1 MISVAMTT
9 YNGEKYIRQQIES
22 ILSQSIAIDEL
33 IICDDISTDRTAE
46 IIHSI
51 GDERIRFI
59 VNEKNLGFIG
69 NFHKAICQTNGD
81 YIFLADQDDIWEPN
95 KVERILANMKATK
108 ATAMCTNYKLIDENG
123 DTLGDKKNYNIP
135 SFVLT
140 ASEHIHKITFPMLAF
155 DNLVQGCTYCFT
167 RDIKELFLKVNNKSV
182 AHDYQIMLI
191 AANLGGAY
199 FLNEE
204 LVQYRLHSSNTIGFS
219 KGNSKIELKDKKAR
233 KKPLM
238 VQLMDDID
246 VVTPINN
253 KWFYNF
259 IYYCRIP
266 ILFAFIKSHIPFLR

>member
-9 YNGEKYIRQQIES
+9 YNGEKYIKQQIES
-22 ILSQSIAIDEL
+22 ILSQSTAIDEL

-46 IIHSI
+46 VINAI
-51 GDERIRFI
+51 GDNRIRFI
-59 VNEKNLGFIG
+59 VNEKNLGFIE
-69 NFHKAICQTNGD
+69 NFHKAISHTNGD

-95 KVERILANMKATK
+95 KVERILETMKETN
-108 ATAMCTNYKLIDENG
+108 ATAICTNYKLIDENG
-123 DTLGDKKNYNIP
+123 DSLGDKKNYNIP
-135 SFVLT
+135 SFVIT
-140 ASEHIHKITFPMLAF
+140 ASEYIHKITFPMLAY

-167 RDIKELFLKVNNKSV
+167 KEIKELFLKVNNKSV

-238 VQLMDDID
+238 VQLIDDID
-246 VVTPINN
+246 SVTPIKN
-253 KWFYNF
+253 KWCYNLL
-259 IYYCRIP
+259 YYFRVP
-266 ILFAFIKSHIPFLR
+266 IITAWIKSHI